1 MKTKLNKLK
10 HLALFNGIGG
20 FQLAAHWM
28 GWQNVAHVEIDE
40 WCNRVVKKHFPKSIC
55 HTDIKQFDG
64 TQYTNRIDIL
74 TGGFPCQPFSVAGQ
88 RKGKED
94 TRHLWSEM
102 FRVIKEIRPPWIVGE
117 NVTGIIGL
125 ALEQVLF
132 DLESAGYNTETFII
146 PACAVGALHKRDRL
160 WIVAHAN
167 RKRWEDEQEKN
178 GKSIRYGKRNDK
190 TKEQSREFEQ
200 CGTSQPSAI
209 LSDPESIGREQPWNT
224 RQRRAG
230 FENGSSNDGRALS
243 DTNCSRELQQEGGKQ
258 KFGQRTGNFCKTV
271 SDTNGSGREELNTTA
286 ISEGQGFNTRNA
298 FDGRSYW
305 QTEPAVGRVANG
317 VPNRVDRIRGLG
329 NAIVPQVA
337 FEIFKAIQYVNTTR

>member
-40 WCNRVVKKHFPKSIC
+40 WCNRVVKKHFPESIC

-94 TRHLWSEM
+94 TRHLWPEM

-160 WIVAHAN
+160 WIVAYTN
-167 RKRWEDEQEKN
+167 GKRWEDEQEKN

-190 TKEQSREFEQ
+190 TKEQSRKFEQ

-209 LSDPESIGREQPWNT
+209 LSDPESIGREQSRHSRNW
-224 RQRRAG
+224 RAG
-230 FENGSSNDGRALS
+230 FENGDSNDGRALS
-243 DTNCSRELQQEGGKQ
+243 DTNCS
-258 KFGQRTGNFCKTV
+258 
-271 SDTNGSGREELNTTA
+271 GREKLNTTA

>member
-1 MKTKLNKLK
+1 MKINLLFNAVKTKTFKLK

-40 WCNRVVKKHFPKSIC
+40 WCNRVVKKHFPESIC

-64 TQYTNRIDIL
+64 TQYTNRVDIL

-94 TRHLWSEM
+94 TRHLWPEM

-125 ALEQVLF
+125 ALEQVLS

-160 WIVAHAN
+160 WIVAHTD
-167 RKRWEDEQEKN
+167 RERWEDEQKENRGLLCNRKRN
-178 GKSIRYGKRNDK
+178 GKTSQQKRN
-190 TKEQSREFEQ
+190 EQQR
-200 CGTSQPSAI
+200 GAI
-209 LSDPESIGREQPWNT
+209 EHGSI
-224 RQRRAG
+224 
-230 FENGSSNDGRALS
+230 LS

-271 SDTNGSGREELNTTA
+271 SDTNGSVREELNTTA